1 MGLLFENQIFD
12 YLNSLKNY
20 MRIQPLNLGGASGGD
35 GGWGGPPGGFIGY
48 LPQSRVAYDETEAAT
63 LATTVSGTLVD
74 NLNHIRYRIG
84 VLETTSGGGGS
95 PLSVYDEGVLVAS
108 GVTIIDFAGSNVLA
122 TAITPTQVLV
132 TITGGGGAGDHV
144 HIYGEDLTSQVS
156 GGDVFITSNTFK
168 SDTLRAY
175 LNGIRQRDAYV
186 TERPGLDGF
195 ILSFT
200 PVTNDELFVDYDIP
214 TGTVVTGWGD
224 IAWGDDG
231 WGT

>member
-84 VLETTSGGGGS
+84 ILESGGGAS
-95 PLSVYDEGVLVAS
+95 SLAVYDEGVLVAS
-108 GVTIIDFAGSNVLA
+108 GITIIDFAGSNVLA
-122 TAITPTQVLV
+122 TLVAPSEVLV
-132 TITGGGGAGDHV
+132 TITGGGGTGSTHA

-156 GGDVFITSNTFK
+156 GGDVFITANIYMTG
-168 SDTLRAY
+168 TLRTH

-186 TERPGLDGF
+186 SERPGLDGF

-200 PVTNDELFVDYDIP
+200 PVTNDELFVDYDINVAP
-214 TGTVVTGWGD
+214 VTTGWGM
-224 IAWGDDG
+224 ISWGSDG